1 MDVFHFMAD
10 DIFSVNMTDQSGNRS
25 QECGSFVLAKS
36 IKPSPPFNVTVTFS
50 EHYNVSWDSNH
61 DSYPLKG
68 KLQHELR
75 YRRQGDPWALSPG
88 RKMVSVD
95 ARSVSLL
102 PLEFRFDSDY
112 EVQVRSGPQ
121 PGSSFQGTWSEWSDP
136 VTFHTL
142 PEGG

>member
-1 MDVFHFMAD
+1 M
-10 DIFSVNMTDQSGNRS
+10 
-25 QECGSFVLAKS
+25 
-36 IKPSPPFNVTVTFS
+36 
-50 EHYNVSWDSNH
+50 
-61 DSYPLKG
+61 
-68 KLQHELR
+68 
-75 YRRQGDPWALSPG
+75 
-88 RKMVSVD
+88 D

>member
-1 MDVFHFMAD
+1 M
-10 DIFSVNMTDQSGNRS
+10 
-25 QECGSFVLAKS
+25 
-36 IKPSPPFNVTVTFS
+36 
-50 EHYNVSWDSNH
+50 
-61 DSYPLKG
+61 KG
-68 KLQHELR
+68 ASAAGGGWPGLTRCILFLC
-75 YRRQGDPWALSPG
+75 RQSPG
-88 RKMVSVD
+88 RKLVSVD